1 MDFFDVFPIFQQA
14 EHSSLK
20 GRFLRLL
27 SLSGVAYTPTAY
39 YFELSPRRYWVNSPG
54 GELTIGVRGAQVRLR
69 AAPGAPL
76 ELLLRHIREAW
87 GCEPQFFPG
96 GSTYLLEGEQYALLA
111 GGNLRQ
117 QPDAPHIL
125 ILTAPRLGGAQTPDA
140 LVQALYFLQLAEPP
154 TNSQSSGMLR
164 IARDALGDFL
174 AREQWSYQELQ
185 EQVWAEML
193 YTDAVPVTANLR
205 PVLAV
210 RGIAK
215 LWSAGWLPCGLSKSL
230 SEQANG

>member
-1 MDFFDVFPIFQQA
+1 MDFFDVFPGFQQA
-14 EHSSLK
+14 EHPSLK
-20 GRFLRLL
+20 DRSLRLL
-27 SLSGVAYTPTAY
+27 SLSGIAYTQAAY
-39 YFELSPRRYWVNSPG
+39 YFELSPRRYWVNPPG

-76 ELLLRHIREAW
+76 DLLLSYIRETW
-87 GCEPQFFPG
+87 GSDPQFFPG
-96 GSTYLLEGEQYALLA
+96 GSTYLLEGEQYALLP
-111 GGNLRQ
+111 GGSLWQ

-125 ILTAPRLGGAQTPDA
+125 ILTAPRLGGTPMPDA

-154 TNSQSSGMLR
+154 TTSQPPGILR

-174 AREQWSYQELQ
+174 AREQWSYRELQ
-185 EQVWAEML
+185 EQVWAEIL
-193 YTDAVPVTANLR
+193 YADAVPAEANLR

-215 LWSAGWLPCGLSKSL
+215 LWQEDWLPSGPAKSL
-230 SEQANG
+230 SEQVNG